1 MGQWSGLPGSILVN
15 CRPRHLHHPTGRPG
29 WCRSLAIVALQVDE
43 ANAIHSEP
51 AGASC
56 RVIREGAVLANAATP
71 ATVEVDEE
79 MIDDKGQPAKSDTL
93 NHA

>member
-1 MGQWSGLPGSILVN
+1 MFKPRIILLVVM
-15 CRPRHLHHPTGRPG
+15 PL
-29 WCRSLAIVALQVDE
+29 VLQVWTTIIAGTSE
-43 ANAIHSEP
+43 TTAIDSEP

-79 MIDDKGQPAKSDTL
+79 MIDNKGQPAKSDTL